1 MSTEPEKKVD
11 DEKISD
17 VEDKEVDD
25 EKTSD
30 VEDKKVDDKKIS
42 DVKEKK
48 SDVDKKI
55 SDDKKILASLND
67 DSFKSKIGN
76 FFEGI
81 SLKYVLTVAG
91 GALFC
96 VLVIGAVLFFAD
108 SYTTE
113 PIKRGDVSTIEES
126 KRVHLKITAG
136 MSTGEIADQLEE
148 KGVINSSLKFR
159 ILSRLRGYDDK
170 MKPGT
175 YIFTTDM
182 TYEEV
187 FIKILSGEKYIVTL
201 TIPEGFDVKQIA
213 ARLYESDLADKED
226 FLKAAKDFT
235 PYPYMKKHLH
245 VFFAAEG
252 FLFPDTY
259 EIESDASVEE
269 ILQLLADEFDRKL
282 TPEMREKAEQMNL
295 SIYDLTTLASL
306 VEREVRYPE
315 DRAVV
320 AQVFLKRLQMKM
332 PLQTDATLQYLMD
345 TPKEDVSIEDTQINS
360 PYNTYQHEGLPPG
373 PIASPGLEAIEAVLN
388 PADTEYLYF
397 VADRSGHN
405 HYATTYEEHMELV
418 NKYR

>member
-1 MSTEPEKKVD
+1 MNTDSDTKISDAE
-11 DEKISD
+11 EKISD
-17 VEDKEVDD
+17 AEEKKSDD
-25 EKTSD
+25 T
-30 VEDKKVDDKKIS
+30 KIS

-48 SDVDKKI
+48 SDDT
-55 SDDKKILASLND
+55 KILDSIND
-67 DSFKSKIGN
+67 DSFKSKISG

-96 VLVIGAVLFFAD
+96 VLVVGAVLFIA
-108 SYTTE
+108 E
-113 PIKRGDVSTIEES
+113 PSTNQPMPREPGSGGGTVIEES
-126 KRVHLKITAG
+126 KRVHVKITDG
-136 MSTGEIADQLEE
+136 MSTGEIADQLED
-148 KGVINSSLKFR
+148 KGVISSSLKFR
-159 ILSRLRGYDDK
+159 ILSRLRGYDGQ

-175 YIFTTDM
+175 YIFTTEM
-182 TYEEV
+182 SYEEV
-187 FIKILSGEKYIVTL
+187 FIKILSGEKYVVTL

-213 ARLYESDLADKED
+213 KRLYESDLADNED

-235 PYPYMKKHLH
+235 PYPYMKKHKD

-259 EIESDASVEE
+259 EIESDASVED
-269 ILQLLADEFDRKL
+269 ILKILADEFDRKL

-315 DRAVV
+315 DRAIV

-345 TPKEDVSIEDTQINS
+345 TPKEDVSIEDTKINS

-373 PIASPGLEAIEAVLN
+373 PIASPGLESINAVLN
-388 PADTEYLYF
+388 PADTDYLYF
-397 VADRSGHN
+397 VADRSGRN
-405 HYATTYEEHMELV
+405 HYANTYEEHLELV
-418 NKYR
+418 NQYR